1 MNTALSLELS
11 RPADGRRVLRVA
23 GEVDRSNSAELAA
36 AVEAGLDTGPGGDG
50 EAGGAAG
57 PLTVDLSGVGY
68 LDSAGLS
75 VLFEYVGEIELVVPP
90 LLAPVL
96 EVSGLSGLA
105 TVRAAG
111 EPAEEGSD
119 RAGRG

>member
-1 MNTALSLELS
+1 MNTMLSLEFS
-11 RPADGRRVLRVA
+11 GRGDGGQVLRVA
-23 GEVDRSNSAELAA
+23 GEVDRSNSADLAA
-36 AVEAGLDTGPGGDG
+36 AVKAGVGAGTAGDTAGDSDG
-50 EAGGAAG
+50 DSDGAAG
-57 PLTVDLSGVGY
+57 LLTVDLSGVGY

-105 TVRAAG
+105 RVRGPAG
-111 EPAEEGSD
+111 EPPEG
-119 RAGRG
+119 G

>member
-1 MNTALSLELS
+1 MNTALSLES
-11 RPADGRRVLRVA
+11 FRRADGGRLLRVA

-36 AVEAGLDTGPGGDG
+36 AVSAGVEAGPEGGADR
-50 EAGGAAG
+50 AAG
-57 PLTVDLSGVGY
+57 PLIVDLSGVGY

-105 TVRAAG
+105 TVRAAV
-111 EPAEEGSD
+111 ESAEG
-119 RAGRG
+119 

>member
-1 MNTALSLELS
+1 MNTALSLESS
-11 RPADGRRVLRVA
+11 RRADGGRLLRVA

-36 AVEAGLDTGPGGDG
+36 AVSAGVEAGVETGPDGGPHP
-50 EAGGAAG
+50 AAG
-57 PLTVDLSGVGY
+57 PLIVDLSGVGY

-105 TVRAAG
+105 TVRAAV
-111 EPAEEGSD
+111 ESAEG
-119 RAGRG
+119 

>member
-1 MNTALSLELS
+1 MNTMLSLEFS
-11 RPADGRRVLRVA
+11 GRGDGGQVLRVA
-23 GEVDRSNSAELAA
+23 GEVDRSNSADLAA
-36 AVEAGLDTGPGGDG
+36 AVKAGVGAGTAGDTAGDSD
-50 EAGGAAG
+50 GAAG
-57 PLTVDLSGVGY
+57 LLTVDLSGVGY

-105 TVRAAG
+105 RVRGPAG
-111 EPAEEGSD
+111 EPPEG
-119 RAGRG
+119 G

>member
-1 MNTALSLELS
+1 MNTTLSLELS
-11 RPADGRRVLRVA
+11 RRADGGRVLRVA

-36 AVEAGLDTGPGGDG
+36 AVKAGVGAGSGGDL
-50 EAGGAAG
+50 EGAANLG
-57 PLTVDLSGVGY
+57 LLTVDLSGVGY

-105 TVRAAG
+105 TVRR
-111 EPAEEGSD
+111 PAE
-119 RAGRG
+119 

>member
-1 MNTALSLELS
+1 MNTALSLEFS
-11 RPADGRRVLRVA
+11 RRADGGRVLRVV

-36 AVEAGLDTGPGGDG
+36 AVEAGVGPGFDSDPAGDFD
-50 EAGGAAG
+50 AGFDGAAG

-75 VLFEYVGEIELVVPP
+75 VLFEHVGEIELVVPP

-96 EVSGLSGLA
+96 EVSGLGGLA

-111 EPAEEGSD
+111 EPSEG
-119 RAGRG
+119 G